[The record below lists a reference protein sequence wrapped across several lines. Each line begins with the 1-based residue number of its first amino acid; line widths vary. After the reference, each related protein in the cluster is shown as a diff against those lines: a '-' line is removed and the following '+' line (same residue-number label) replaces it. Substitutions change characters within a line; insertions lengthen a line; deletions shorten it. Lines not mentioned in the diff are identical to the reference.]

1 MPPIRR
7 CTALLL
13 YALRDAHLIFL
24 ECDFPDTLCRV
35 EDFWVG
41 YKLFCYAF
49 YSNSVQHE
57 GEFQQSKLG
66 LWFFPSSMFQCTL
79 SFIPPQSA
87 MPFGFCNFSQC
98 ISNLHVWTGQ
108 LVWRRHPHPPP
119 PSRRMLRTTCTQML
133 PLVEMYCRWEL
144 QEDCGNLHELMLRFD
159 SEVELQTHA
168 LGRSLLAMLRDEDNN
183 LEGLPR
189 RAVLDTT
196 PNPFDAVRDRLAA
209 VDSAI
214 RNLHAQVQRLDL
226 IPCKTRLPH
235 SWVI

>member
-1 MPPIRR
+1 
-7 CTALLL
+7 
-13 YALRDAHLIFL
+13 
-24 ECDFPDTLCRV
+24 
-35 EDFWVG
+35 
-41 YKLFCYAF
+41 
-49 YSNSVQHE
+49 
-57 GEFQQSKLG
+57 
-66 LWFFPSSMFQCTL
+66 
-79 SFIPPQSA
+79 
-87 MPFGFCNFSQC
+87 
-98 ISNLHVWTGQ
+98 
-108 LVWRRHPHPPP
+108 
-119 PSRRMLRTTCTQML
+119 
-133 PLVEMYCRWEL
+133 
-144 QEDCGNLHELMLRFD
+144 MLRFD

-226 IPCKTRLPH
+226 TPCKTRLPH